1 MPDVLLIQPP
11 IRDFYLTAKRTI
23 PYGLACIASSLVR
36 DGFSVEIID
45 ALATGKSR
53 KIELPAE
60 MDHVRDFYS
69 ARDISPFSLFYDFK
83 HFGMNYDRIGMM
95 ARESGAFLVGISSLF
110 TAYSDEAIKTAEAVK
125 SACPEAITV
134 LGGHHPTGL
143 PEEVLRHKCV
153 DFIIRGEGEE
163 AMPRLARALRS
174 GDALNAVPGIGF
186 RTHSGFFLSAPAS
199 ISDLDALPHP
209 ATELIDRKFY
219 RRGNGGSAVIVASRG
234 CPLRCSYCSIGC
246 ASWSKF
252 RLKSIRNVI
261 AEMEREVFDLGA
273 RFIDFED
280 ENISCNR
287 EWFLSLL
294 KEIKARFSGLGLE
307 LRAMNGLFPPSLDE
321 TIIREMKEA
330 GFTALNLSLCT
341 TNTEQLKRFRR
352 PDVRE
357 EFESVLFFAEKY
369 GLEAVGY
376 IIAGAPGQDPH
387 GSVSDLLYL
396 APKKV
401 IAGVSVFYPA
411 PGSADFD
418 KCCMENILPPALS
431 LMRSTALPLSGTTT
445 REDAVTLLRL
455 GRVLNFYKSL
465 NSGEKAEL
473 RFAAVQYH
481 DGGRLGPA
489 QTSGSPE
496 PGSSGL
502 QALIRQLLDRPR
514 TCDENS
520 SGDFEKRRSI
530 GKILLRAFLSDGIL
544 RGVKPDGEI
553 YEHRTSA
560 ALCREFRDGLSRL
573 LEHEP

>member
-1 MPDVLLIQPP
+1 M
-11 IRDFYLTAKRTI
+11 
-23 PYGLACIASSLVR
+23 
-36 DGFSVEIID
+36 EIID
-45 ALATGKSR
+45 ALATSKSR

-60 MDHVRDFYS
+60 MNHLKDFYS

-83 HFGMNYDRIGMM
+83 HFGMNFDRIGMM

-110 TAYSDEAIKTAEAVK
+110 TAYSDEAIKTADAVK
-125 SACPEAITV
+125 SACPEAIIV

-163 AMPRLARALRS
+163 AMPRLARALRA
-174 GDALNAVPGIGF
+174 GDSVDAVPGIGF
-186 RTHSGFFLSAPAS
+186 RTHNGFFLSAPAS
-199 ISDLDALPHP
+199 ISDLDVLPHP

-219 RRGNGGSAVIVASRG
+219 RRGHGGSAVIVASRG
-234 CPLRCSYCSIGC
+234 CQLRCSYCSIGC
-246 ASWSKF
+246 ASWFKF
-252 RLKSIRNVI
+252 RLKSTRNVI
-261 AEMEREVFDLGA
+261 EEIEREVFNFGV

-294 KEIKARFSGLGLE
+294 KEIKVRFSGLGLE

-341 TNTEQLKRFRR
+341 TSTEQLKRFRR

-357 EFESVLFFAEKY
+357 DFEQVLFYAEKY

-387 GSVSDLLYL
+387 DSVSDLLYL

-418 KCCMENILPPALS
+418 KCRRENILPPALS
-431 LMRSTALPLSGTTT
+431 LMRSTSLPLSGATT

-455 GRVLNFYKSL
+455 GRILNFYKSL

-473 RFAAVQYH
+473 RLAAAQHH
-481 DGGRLGPA
+481 DPRPLGPA
-489 QTSGSPE
+489 QTPGIPE
-496 PGSSGL
+496 PGPQGFQSH
-502 QALIRQLLDRPR
+502 IRQVLDK
-514 TCDENS
+514 TQACAENQ

-530 GKILLRAFLSDGIL
+530 GKILLKAFLSDGIL

-560 ALCREFRDGLSRL
+560 ALCLEFRDGLSRL